1 MSPLCQPP
9 KYASGSYLSPSSNV
23 YGQKVEDLYS
33 DKLSGYVFVDRR
45 QFGERSNIYLG
56 RELQS
61 DTTTRYSD
69 SQQP

>member
-1 MSPLCQPP
+1 MSPLCQSP

-45 QFGERSNIYLG
+45 QFGERSSIYLG